1 MTPTDNR
8 KAQIRDLQRLQ
19 RRDRR
24 RLIFMGVLLAG
35 VLLVYSQVSNVANS
49 EDPGTMGEPIP
60 ESVISLPPIDFQLL
74 DKVKDAEKEDRIL
87 LEPTPFSH
95 LAKMAKALQP
105 GHLRALMEPSFPFSE
120 LSKNSNSLR
129 GKPFRLRGEV
139 QEIERLTRSIGNPTE
154 IWYWVKTD
162 NGDSFHFVTFTEPE
176 ELFGSENFILADGF
190 FLKVYAKNINGTRIS
205 APLFIG
211 REIVPSVRKS
221 GPVQEIDFTL
231 LAPVRDQ
238 RLGEE
243 GDLDELGLW
252 HLLSHAKVIS
262 TNTEKRDSIF
272 LPAPELDYELLGKM
286 SSEPELYRGLA
297 FQIPG
302 RVPDTS
308 RFRNSSSAGE
318 NPLRAQMLRYGY
330 LGNLAFRDYPIHL
343 VGVDEIDFGGDSPRW
358 YYGWFL
364 QLKGYEDTD
373 GNYRRTPVFIICGDR
388 MADRSAPPIMNE
400 MIAWFLGIA
409 TLVAALLFWFTI
421 QDRKSTQRAAV
432 ARTRR
437 RQERQKSEE
446 QSNDSP

>member
-139 QEIERLTRSIGNPTE
+139 QEI
-154 IWYWVKTD
+154 
-162 NGDSFHFVTFTEPE
+162 
-176 ELFGSENFILADGF
+176 
-190 FLKVYAKNINGTRIS
+190 
-205 APLFIG
+205 
-211 REIVPSVRKS
+211 
-221 GPVQEIDFTL
+221 DFTL
-231 LAPVRDQ
+231 LARVRDQ